1 VAWIPPRGEDAPGEF
16 LSRTIAISRNKATTF
31 PLLLYAR
38 PVLNGKN
45 GTGLCFKIRFPP
57 PNTPAQSCVC
67 VCLESR
73 AEHWMLYC
81 TYVYAL
87 QTLINIL
94 LCGSAEARSWALA
107 NLRCSRPILHNAARA
122 QMPLEHTFGRL
133 TFNLQSERAGLV
145 VTFIKVQLLGS
156 LQCDRLELHQVPV

>member
-16 LSRTIAISRNKATTF
+16 LSRTIAIFRNKATTF

-57 PNTPAQSCVC
+57 PNTSPELCVFGEQGS
-67 VCLESR
+67 VLD
-73 AEHWMLYC
+73 ALLYK
-81 TYVYAL
+81 VSIYAL

-94 LCGSAEARSWALA
+94 LCGSAEARS
-107 NLRCSRPILHNAARA
+107 
-122 QMPLEHTFGRL
+122 
-133 TFNLQSERAGLV
+133 
-145 VTFIKVQLLGS
+145 
-156 LQCDRLELHQVPV
+156 